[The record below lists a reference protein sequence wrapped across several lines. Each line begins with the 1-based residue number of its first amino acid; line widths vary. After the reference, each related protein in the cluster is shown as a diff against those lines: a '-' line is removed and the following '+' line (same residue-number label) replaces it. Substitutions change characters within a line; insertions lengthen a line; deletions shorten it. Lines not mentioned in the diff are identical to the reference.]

1 MYICIGH
8 MFVALHFIDF
18 GVKRNPDYYGL
29 KASLPFV
36 VLCWFAK
43 PLNTPILKTTA
54 LYGVTWKEWLKMWP
68 D

>member
-1 MYICIGH
+1 MYICKGH

-18 GVKRNPDYYGL
+18 GVKRNPDIMVL

-43 PLNTPILKTTA
+43 ALEKTPHTENYSIIWRNMKGMT
-54 LYGVTWKEWLKMWP
+54 
-68 D
+68 